1 MSLYAKGDVILARI
15 RIGER
20 GMAKIRPVVIMAGS
34 PGGDLLVYPISQSPS
49 WDQPSV
55 PLSPDD
61 FAMGGLDIL
70 DDSHIL
76 TGQSIRVR
84 TQEVVGKK
92 GSLSGAAMA
101 MLPSVSGNK

>member
-1 MSLYAKGDVILARI
+1 MSLYTKGDVILATI

-20 GMAKIRPVVIMAGS
+20 GMAKIRPAVVMAGS
-34 PGGDLLVYPISQSPS
+34 PGGDLLVYPISHSPS
-49 WDQPSV
+49 WDQPSI

-70 DDSHIL
+70 DESYVL
-76 TGQSIRVR
+76 TRQLIRIR

-92 GSLSGAAMA
+92 GRLSTAAMA
-101 MLPSVSGNK
+101 MLPPVNGME